1 MKPQAFDLL
10 PTGNAHGTSGSNGVN
25 HWTKWWLQSHVP
37 DMCDY
42 LCTYMYMWGWS
53 WWFQRCST
61 AVVCSNSFF
70 TYLRGWWPQPTGIFG
85 TFFVCFESTC
95 AAWQPWHVPSNK
107 GWSDLENLLW
117 SLSKLTHSKAPH
129 NPGQVLPNLC
139 AWNLDNL
146 DDLDLCC
153 GRILEQVLE
162 AAESDEFNAAVSAS
176 DVSFLSFES

>member
-1 MKPQAFDLL
+1 
-10 PTGNAHGTSGSNGVN
+10 
-25 HWTKWWLQSHVP
+25 
-37 DMCDY
+37 
-42 LCTYMYMWGWS
+42 
-53 WWFQRCST
+53 
-61 AVVCSNSFF
+61 
-70 TYLRGWWPQPTGIFG
+70 
-85 TFFVCFESTC
+85 
-95 AAWQPWHVPSNK
+95 VPSNK